1 MNPRTKRAA
10 LVGVASAMAVA
21 LTGCGSSWL
30 EPESDAAG
38 KASARQN
45 QDLKIGVLLPE
56 KETAR
61 YEKFD
66 YPHIK
71 KEVEDLTSGKGKVL
85 YANAEQNAKRQERQV
100 DQMIA
105 DRVDVLIL
113 DAVDSKSIAGSVK
126 KAKDADIPVIAYDR
140 LAEGP
145 VDGYVSFDSDQVGH
159 VQGMAL
165 LKALGSKA
173 SKNSRIVMMNGSVT
187 DPNAALYKDGALAE
201 LKDQVT
207 ISKSYDTKDWKPEN
221 ARANMAAAIQAVGA
235 QNIAGVY
242 SANDGMAGGIITAL
256 KAAGVTDLP
265 PVTGQDAELAAVQR
279 IVSGDQYM
287 TVYKPY
293 PEEASTAAQM
303 AVLFAQQRDIE
314 FNALAKDRVDSP
326 TTPNVP
332 SLLVQ
337 VVPMTQSNIKSTVV
351 RDGIYKLG
359 DICTAKYTA
368 DCARIG
374 LK

>member
-1 MNPRTKRAA
+1 MNPRTKRAV
-10 LVGVASAMAVA
+10 LVGAASAMAVSLSA
-21 LTGCGSSWL
+21 CGSSWT
-30 EPESDAAG
+30 EPSNDAAD
-38 KASARQN
+38 KASARQK
-45 QDLKIGVLLPE
+45 QDLKIGLLLPE

-66 YPHIK
+66 HPHIE
-71 KEVEDLTSGKGKVL
+71 KEVESLTGGKGRVL
-85 YANAEQNAKRQERQV
+85 YANAEQHAKRQERQV
-100 DQMIA
+100 DQMIR

-113 DAVDSKSIAGSVK
+113 DAVDSRSIAGSVR
-126 KAKDADIPVIAYDR
+126 KAKDAGIPVIAYDR

-145 VDGYVSFDSDQVGH
+145 VEGYVSFDSDQVGH

-165 LKALGSKA
+165 LKALGTKA

-201 LKDQVT
+201 LKEQVT
-207 ISKSYDTKDWKPEN
+207 VAKSYDTKDWKPEN
-221 ARANMAAAIQAVGA
+221 ARANMADAIRALGA

-242 SANDGMAGGIITAL
+242 SANDGMAGGVISAL
-256 KAAGVTDLP
+256 KAAGVTTLP

-279 IVSGDQYM
+279 IVAGDQYM

-303 AVLFAQQRDIE
+303 AVLLAQQRDIE
-314 FNALAKDRVDSP
+314 FNALTKDRVDSP

-337 VVPMTQSNIKSTVV
+337 VVPMTRSSIKSTVIK
-351 RDGIYKLG
+351 DGIYRTG
-359 DICTAKYTA
+359 DICTAAYA
-368 DCARIG
+368 AACARIG

>member
-10 LVGVASAMAVA
+10 LVGAASAMALS
-21 LTGCGSSWL
+21 LTACGSIWTERSN
-30 EPESDAAG
+30 DAAD
-38 KASARQN
+38 KAAARQN

-56 KETAR
+56 KEAAR

-71 KEVEDLTSGKGKVL
+71 KEVEDLTSGKGRVL

-100 DQMIA
+100 DQMVA

-113 DAVDSKSIAGSVK
+113 DAVDSRSIKGSVK
-126 KAKDADIPVIAYDR
+126 KAKDAGIAVIAYDR

-159 VQGMAL
+159 VQGDAL
-165 LKALGSKA
+165 LTAIGSKA
-173 SKNSRIVMMNGSVT
+173 SKKSRIVMMNGSVT
-187 DPNAALYKDGALAE
+187 DPNAALFKAGALAE
-201 LKDQVT
+201 LKYLVT

-221 ARANMAAAIQAVGA
+221 ARANMAAAIEAIGA

-256 KAAGVTDLP
+256 KAAGVTHLP

-279 IVSGDQYM
+279 IVTGDQYM

-293 PEEASTAAQM
+293 PEEASTAAQL
-303 AVLFAQQRDIE
+303 AVLIAQQRGIE

-351 RDGIYKLG
+351 KDGIYKVG
-359 DICTAKYTA
+359 DICTAKYVA
-368 DCARIG
+368 DCTRIG

>member
-10 LVGVASAMAVA
+10 LVGAASAMAVS
-21 LTGCGSSWL
+21 LTACGSDWL
-30 EPESDAAG
+30 EPQSDTAD

-71 KEVEDLTSGKGKVL
+71 KEVEDLTSGNGSVV
-85 YANAEQNAKRQERQV
+85 YANAGQNAKRQERQV
-100 DQMIA
+100 DEMIR
-105 DRVDVLIL
+105 DRVDVIIL

-126 KAKDADIPVIAYDR
+126 KAKDANIPVIAYDR

-173 SKNSRIVMMNGSVT
+173 SKSSRIVMMNGSVT
-187 DPNAALYKDGALAE
+187 DPNAALYKEGALAE

-207 ISKSYDTKDWKPEN
+207 ISKSYNTKEWKPEN

-235 QNIAGVY
+235 HNIAGVY
-242 SANDGMAGGIITAL
+242 SANDGMAGGVITAL

-279 IVSGDQYM
+279 IVAGDQYM

-303 AVLFAQQRDIE
+303 AVLIAQQRDIE
-314 FNALAKDRVDSP
+314 FDALTKDRVDSP

-337 VVPMTQSNIKSTVV
+337 VVPMTQSSIKSTVIK
-351 RDGIYKLG
+351 DGIYKVG
-359 DICTAKYTA
+359 DICTAKYAA

>member
-1 MNPRTKRAA
+1 VNPRTKRAVV
-10 LVGVASAMAVA
+10 VGVASAMAVT

-30 EPESDAAG
+30 EPESDSAG

-71 KEVEDLTSGKGKVL
+71 KEVKDLTSGKGRVL
-85 YANAEQNAKRQERQV
+85 YANAEQNAKSQERQV

-126 KAKDADIPVIAYDR
+126 KAKDAGIPVIAYDR

-165 LKALGSKA
+165 LKALGTKA

-207 ISKSYDTKDWKPEN
+207 IAKSYDTKDWKPEN
-221 ARANMAAAIQAVGA
+221 ARANMAAAIQAIGA

-242 SANDGMAGGIITAL
+242 SANDGMAGGVITAL

-279 IVSGDQYM
+279 IVTGDQYM

-293 PEEASTAAQM
+293 PEEASAAAQM
-303 AVLFAQQRDIE
+303 AVLIAQQRDIE

-326 TTPNVP
+326 TTPSVP

-337 VVPMTQSNIKSTVV
+337 VVPMTRSTIKSTVV
-351 RDGIYKLG
+351 KDGIYKVG
-359 DICTAKYTA
+359 DICTTKYAA
-368 DCARIG
+368 DCGRIG